1 MYTHASICTHV
12 YIFRECREIIC
23 KYYLFYL
30 YYWIYTRKDN
40 SCGHVVAWNEC
51 LFRLRPPQ
59 SPYIAMYP
67 STLSMSGCSITNNF
81 LFLLKWAGFKL
92 SKQVRF
98 SHWELMTHFLLDQTL
113 EKHTEH
119 LLVMFQWLL
128 VTSADWADCHQ
139 QSLMVSSG
147 SNCCCWFIDVC
158 EWIELPLPICVNWT
172 GTILTRTNGIA
183 PKDYFYAGPHPLL
196 PC

>member
-12 YIFRECREIIC
+12 YIFRECMEIIC

-119 LLVMFQWLL
+119 LNPTSRAYASLSPGIKESPLEPNMSEVLCKRQEGLRNSSLILGEVLKARSCTATLWALTHGWDVRLL
-128 VTSADWADCHQ
+128 SDA
-139 QSLMVSSG
+139 LIPSG
-147 SNCCCWFIDVC
+147 CW
-158 EWIELPLPICVNWT
+158 
-172 GTILTRTNGIA
+172 R
-183 PKDYFYAGPHPLL
+183 
-196 PC
+196 